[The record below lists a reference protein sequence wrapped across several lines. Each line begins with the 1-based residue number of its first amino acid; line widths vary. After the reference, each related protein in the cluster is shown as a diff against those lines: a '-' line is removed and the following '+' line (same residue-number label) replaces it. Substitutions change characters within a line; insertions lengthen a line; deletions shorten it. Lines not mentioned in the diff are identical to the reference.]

1 MLNGKNILL
10 GVTGSIAVYKAV
22 EIARKLTED
31 GANVTAVMTES
42 ACRFVSP
49 TTFEAVS
56 GRPVYT
62 NLFEGYFRHIN
73 LVKESHLLIVAPAS
87 ANTISKFA
95 CGIADNLL
103 STTYLVYEGPVLIA
117 PAMNSRMYKKPVVQK
132 NIKELAKSGI
142 IFIGPESGKLACGED
157 GIGRMAEV
165 SDIIESVKSA
175 LTTKD
180 LTGHNILVTA
190 GPTRESIDPIRFLSN
205 RSSGKMGFAIATAAH
220 RRGAKATLI
229 SGPAA
234 LKPPD
239 GVSFIPVENA
249 ADMRSAVSRSF
260 NKSTSVIMAA
270 AVCDFAPSVT
280 SKSKIPKI
288 NNLTINLKETPDILK
303 EIGRKKGKRFLIGF
317 AAETGMNIQRAK
329 EKLRDKNLDLI
340 VLNDVTQKGAGFDVD
355 TNIVNIITKK
365 GEITE
370 LPLMKKEEL
379 ADIILDRV
387 LQLSPKKNP

>member
-31 GANVTAVMTES
+31 GANVTVVMTES
-42 ACRFVSP
+42 ACCFVSP

-205 RSSGKMGFAIATAAH
+205 RSSGKMGFAIAAAAQM
-220 RRGAKATLI
+220 RGAKATLI
-229 SGPAA
+229 SGPSA

-249 ADMRSAVSRSF
+249 ADMRSAVSRNF
-260 NKSTSVIMAA
+260 HKSTSVIMAA
-270 AVCDFAPSVT
+270 AVCDFASSVT

-340 VLNDVTQKGAGFDVD
+340 VLNDVTQKGAGFDFD
-355 TNIVNIITKK
+355 TNIAAIITRK
-365 GEITE
+365 GEITK
-370 LPLMKKEEL
+370 LPLMKKEDL
-379 ADIILDRV
+379 ANIILDRV
-387 LQLSPKKNP
+387 AGLKKSKNK